1 MSSLRSSSCHLHRNK
16 NKHLISACHY
26 YLCMTTPKN
35 IQHETHVKIKWILCA
50 FHTVYGLHCRLY
62 NKPSKDVFSL
72 FPGVRVYIN
81 IVMHMALRRLNQGW
95 IYPRCLVMKTE
106 PVSLMCFMS
115 HNATGHLYSC
125 ISSLS
130 DELVTACS
138 YRGWPNSH
146 TCAHTRFIVTMFMHK
161 LSRTCPCMLMTAREW
176 ISAVYSPVPIVFRLH

>member
-1 MSSLRSSSCHLHRNK
+1 MSSLALHDNTQKYSAWNTCENK
-16 NKHLISACHY
+16 A
-26 YLCMTTPKN
+26 N
-35 IQHETHVKIKWILCA
+35 IVCFPYSIWTALQALKQT
-50 FHTVYGLHCRLY
+50 
-62 NKPSKDVFSL
+62 SKDVFSL

-81 IVMHMALRRLNQGW
+81 ILMRMALRRLNQGW
-95 IYPRCLVMKTE
+95 IYPQCLVMKTE
-106 PVSLMCFMS
+106 PVSLMSFMS

-146 TCAHTRFIVTMFMHK
+146 TCTHTRFIVTNPMFMHK